1 MVIGFRSQGFGLLP
15 IEETQHRLGL
25 MGFRALELCVD
36 SGSGRDCLATSE
48 RTWQLEGEG
57 CEIWSVSHHGDYVN
71 SPVTYD
77 ELLRALPLAAH
88 TPSRALVVSSP
99 SYVGRDRSEL
109 RRLTW
114 EALHELA
121 QAAAKL
127 QVKVAVEPE
136 PGLIVETAADCLALM
151 DELGDANLGVNA
163 DIGHLWLTE
172 EDPLESV
179 SRLQGHLFHCHITDL
194 AGGIH
199 KHLVPGTGD
208 LPLCDAVQALQEA
221 DFRGPLII
229 DLWQLG
235 QAPFDT
241 AEACLLGLGS
251 SLE

>member
-15 IEETQHRLGL
+15 VEETQRRLGR

-36 SGSGRDCLATSE
+36 SGAGRECLATSE

-71 SPVTYD
+71 SSLTYD

-88 TPSRALVVSSP
+88 TPSRSLVVSSP
-99 SYVGRDRSEL
+99 SYTDRDRSEL
-109 RRLTW
+109 RESTW

-127 QVKVAVEPE
+127 QVKLAVEPE
-136 PGLIVETAADCLALM
+136 PGLSIETAADCLALLE
-151 DELGDANLGVNA
+151 ELGDANLGVNA

-172 EDPLESV
+172 TDPFESL
-179 SRLQGHLFHCHITDL
+179 SRLQGHIFHCHITDL
-194 AGGIH
+194 AMGIH

-208 LPLCDAVQALQEA
+208 LPLRGAVEALRKA
-221 DFRGPLII
+221 GFAGPLII

-235 QAPFDT
+235 PAPFDT

-251 SLE
+251 ALE